1 MPVQH
6 GESVVMRLLDQSQGT
21 LNLEST
27 GMPSHL
33 LERFRKLIKR
43 PHGMILVTGPTGS
56 GKTTTLYGA
65 LTELN
70 KPEVKIITAEDP
82 VEYRLPRITQVQ
94 VNPKIGLE
102 FAGVLR
108 SALRQDPDIILVGE
122 MRDHET
128 VEIGLRAAMTGHLV
142 LSTLH
147 TNDSISSAM
156 RLIDMGAEPFLVAS
170 SLLGVVA
177 QRLVRRVC
185 DNCTETY
192 EPTEQELIWLRSFDL
207 DPLDIEAG
215 FVHGR
220 GCYQCSN
227 TGYRGRVGVYE
238 MLEMD
243 EDMLDALRR
252 KDVSDFTRAARKS
265 EFFRPLGQCAMDY
278 ALQGVTSLQ
287 EVSRV
292 AATAEMGVSMEE
304 DELSRDAIGVDS

>member
-1 MPVQH
+1 
-6 GESVVMRLLDQSQGT
+6 
-21 LNLEST
+21 
-27 GMPSHL
+27 
-33 LERFRKLIKR
+33 
-43 PHGMILVTGPTGS
+43 
-56 GKTTTLYGA
+56 
-65 LTELN
+65 
-70 KPEVKIITAEDP
+70 
-82 VEYRLPRITQVQ
+82 
-94 VNPKIGLE
+94 
-102 FAGVLR
+102 
-108 SALRQDPDIILVGE
+108 

-185 DNCTETY
+185 DNCKETY
-192 EPTEQELIWLRSFDL
+192 QPTEQELVWLQSFDL

-227 TGYRGRVGVYE
+227 TGYKGRVGVYE
-238 MLEMD
+238 MLEMN

-252 KDVSDFTRAARKS
+252 KDVSDFTRAARRS
-265 EFFRPLGQCAMDY
+265 PLFRPLGQCAMDY

-287 EVSRV
+287 EVARV
-292 AATAEMGVSMEE
+292 AATTEGALLEG
-304 DELSRDAIGVDS
+304 DDLAADGAIGVDD